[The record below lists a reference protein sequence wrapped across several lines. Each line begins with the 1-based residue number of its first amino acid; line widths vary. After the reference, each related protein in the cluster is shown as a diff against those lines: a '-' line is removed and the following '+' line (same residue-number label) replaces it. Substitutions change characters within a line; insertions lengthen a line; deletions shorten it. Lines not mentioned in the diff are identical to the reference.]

1 MTEGITTE
9 FKREYTEDIKK
20 TIIAFA
26 NTRGGELLIGVEDD
40 GTVLGVTDVDETMLK
55 VTNAARD
62 SIKPDITMFLLCEKR
77 ELNGKDIV
85 VVSVQKG
92 TACPYYL
99 ASKGLRPEGVF
110 VRQEASSVP
119 ATRSAI
125 LKMIKETDGDDY
137 ELARSLNQELT
148 FEDTERFF
156 SEENIPLGPEQKRTL
171 GLTREDGVFT
181 NLGLLLSD
189 QCTHTTKIAVFQGS
203 SKSIFKDRAEFSG
216 SLFRQVEN
224 IYAYIDR
231 FNRIHAEF
239 PGLKRVDTRDYPQE
253 ALREA
258 LFNAIVHRDYSYSGS
273 TLISIFDD
281 RIEFVTLGGLPKG
294 IAMSDVMM
302 GVSVS
307 RNRSLANIFY
317 RLHLIEAFGTGMLK
331 IKECYAGYPCQ
342 PTVETSENVFK
353 ITLPNVNYWME
364 TASEKTQLPE
374 KEEWILKYISA
385 RQPVARSEIEATAGL
400 SQSVTIRALKRLLEL
415 GLIQKSGNGKNTKY
429 FSVRRRYFYPF
440 GAKNYMQTEKY
451 VL

>member
-1 MTEGITTE
+1 MTESITTE

-40 GTVLGVTDVDETMLK
+40 GTVLGVTNVDETMLK

-62 SIKPDITMFLLCEKR
+62 SIKPDVTMFLLCEKR
-77 ELNGKDIV
+77 ELDGKDIV
-85 VVSVQKG
+85 AVSVQKG

-110 VRQEASSVP
+110 VRQGASSVP
-119 ATRSAI
+119 ATGSAI

-137 ELARSLNQELT
+137 ESARSLNQELT

-156 SEENIPLGPEQKRTL
+156 LEENIPLGPEQKRTL

-189 QCTHTTKIAVFQGS
+189 QCMHTTKIAVFQGS
-203 SKSIFKDRAEFSG
+203 SKMVFKDRAEFSG
-216 SLFRQVEN
+216 SLFRQVED
-224 IYAYIDR
+224 IYTYIDR
-231 FNRIHAEF
+231 FNRVRAEF

-302 GVSVS
+302 GVSVP

-342 PTVETSENVFK
+342 PAVETSENAFK
-353 ITLPNVNYWME
+353 MALPNVNYWTE
-364 TASEKTQLPE
+364 TASEKTPLSE

-385 RQPVARSEIEATAGL
+385 QQSVSRAEIETASGL

-415 GLIQKSGNGKNTKY
+415 GLIQKVGNGKNTKY
-429 FSVRRRYFYPF
+429 FSAQQR
-440 GAKNYMQTEKY
+440 
-451 VL
+451 

>member
-1 MTEGITTE
+1 MTESITTE

-62 SIKPDITMFLLCEKR
+62 SIKPGITMFLLCEKR
-77 ELNGKDIV
+77 ELDGKDIV
-85 VVSVQKG
+85 AVNVQKG

-99 ASKGLRPEGVF
+99 VSKGLRPEGVF
-110 VRQEASSVP
+110 VRQGASSVP

-125 LKMIKETDGDDY
+125 LKMIEETDGDDY

-171 GLTREDGVFT
+171 GLINEDDVFT

-189 QCTHTTKIAVFQGS
+189 QCMHTTKIAVFQGS
-203 SKSIFKDRAEFSG
+203 GKRILKDQAEFSG
-216 SLFRQVEN
+216 SLFRQVED
-224 IYAYIDR
+224 IYTYIDR
-231 FNRIHAEF
+231 FNRIRTEF
-239 PGLKRVDTRDYPQE
+239 PSLKRVDTRDYPQE
-253 ALREA
+253 ALQEA
-258 LFNAIVHRDYSYSGS
+258 LFNAIVHRDYSYSDS
-273 TLISIFDD
+273 TLIRIFDD

-302 GVSVS
+302 GVSVP

-317 RLHLIEAFGTGMLK
+317 RLHLIETFGTGMLK
-331 IKECYAGYPCQ
+331 VKECYAGYPCQ
-342 PTVETSENVFK
+342 PIVEASENAFK
-353 ITLPNVNYWME
+353 ITLPNVNYWAE
-364 TASEKTQLPE
+364 AAPEKSPLPE
-374 KEEWILKYISA
+374 KEEWILKFISA
-385 RQPVARSEIEATAGL
+385 RQPVSRAELEVAAGL
-400 SQSVTIRALKRLLEL
+400 SQSVTIRTLKRLLEL
-415 GLIQKSGNGKNTKY
+415 GMIQKTGNGKNTRY
-429 FSVRRRYFYPF
+429 FSV
-440 GAKNYMQTEKY
+440 Q
-451 VL
+451 

>member
-1 MTEGITTE
+1 MTESLTTE

-26 NTRGGELLIGVEDD
+26 NTSGGELLIGVEND
-40 GTVLGVTDVDETMLK
+40 GTVLGVADVDGTMLK

-77 ELNGKDIV
+77 ELDDRDIV
-85 VVSVQKG
+85 AVSVQKG
-92 TACPYYL
+92 TTCPYYL

-110 VRQEASSVP
+110 VRQGASTVP
-119 ATRSAI
+119 ATGSAI

-137 ELARSLNQELT
+137 ESTRSLNQELT
-148 FEDTERFF
+148 FQDTERFF
-156 SEENIPLGPEQKRTL
+156 SEENIPLGQEQRRTL
-171 GLTREDGVFT
+171 GLINEDGVFT

-189 QCTHTTKIAVFQGS
+189 QCTHTAKLAVFQGS
-203 SKSIFKDRAEFSG
+203 SKTVFKDRAEFSG
-216 SLFRQVEN
+216 SLLRQVED

-231 FNRIHAEF
+231 FNRVRAEF
-239 PGLKRVDTRDYPQE
+239 PGLRRVDTRDYPPE

-302 GVSVS
+302 GVSVP
-307 RNRSLANIFY
+307 RNRGLANIFY

-331 IKECYAGYPCQ
+331 IKECYAGCPCQ
-342 PTVETSENVFK
+342 PAAEASENAFK
-353 ITLPNVNYWME
+353 MILPNLNYWTE
-364 TASEKTQLPE
+364 TAPEKVPLSEKE
-374 KEEWILKYISA
+374 DRVLKCISA
-385 RQPVARSEIEATAGL
+385 RQSVSRAEIEAAAGL
-400 SQSVTIRALKRLLEL
+400 SQSVTVRALKRLLEL

-429 FSVRRRYFYPF
+429 F
-440 GAKNYMQTEKY
+440 GAQQR
-451 VL
+451 